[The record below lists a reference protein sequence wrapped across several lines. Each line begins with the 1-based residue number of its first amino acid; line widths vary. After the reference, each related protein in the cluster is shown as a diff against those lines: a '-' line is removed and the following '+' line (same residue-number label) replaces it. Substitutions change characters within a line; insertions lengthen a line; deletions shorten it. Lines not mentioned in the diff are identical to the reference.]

1 MNDFTTEIV
10 QTLVTKGDLNE
21 LFRSHLEK
29 AINTLLRTE
38 LTAFLDYEKYDR
50 TGFNSGNSRNGSY
63 FRSIKTEYGELTL
76 EIPRDRNGEF
86 KQQTLPAY
94 KRTNDTLETTIIHL
108 FEKGV
113 TMSEIADLIEKMYGH
128 HYTPQTMS
136 NMTKVLTEEV
146 NAFKSRALNDKYV
159 AIFMDATYIPLKR
172 QTVSKEAIYIAIGIR
187 EDGTKEVLSYAIAP
201 TESTYVWNELLQ
213 DINSRGVQEVL
224 LFITDGLKGMKDTI
238 HQIYPKAKYQH
249 CCIHVSRN
257 IAHKVRVKDRKE
269 ICDDFK
275 AVYQANSKEEA
286 NTFLSGMIEKWK
298 KNYPKVTQSLIE
310 NQDLLTFYDFPP
322 SIRRTIY
329 STNLIESFNKQIKNY
344 SRRKEQF
351 QNEESLERFLVSI
364 FDTYNQ
370 KFLNRSHKG
379 FQQVT
384 DTLVSMFT
392 E

>member
-1 MNDFTTEIV
+1 
-10 QTLVTKGDLNE
+10 
-21 LFRSHLEK
+21 
-29 AINTLLRTE
+29 
-38 LTAFLDYEKYDR
+38 
-50 TGFNSGNSRNGSY
+50 
-63 FRSIKTEYGELTL
+63 
-76 EIPRDRNGEF
+76 
-86 KQQTLPAY
+86 
-94 KRTNDTLETTIIHL
+94 
-108 FEKGV
+108 
-113 TMSEIADLIEKMYGH
+113 
-128 HYTPQTMS
+128 
-136 NMTKVLTEEV
+136 
-146 NAFKSRALNDKYV
+146 
-159 AIFMDATYIPLKR
+159 
-172 QTVSKEAIYIAIGIR
+172 
-187 EDGTKEVLSYAIAP
+187 
-201 TESTYVWNELLQ
+201 
-213 DINSRGVQEVL
+213 
-224 LFITDGLKGMKDTI
+224 
-238 HQIYPKAKYQH
+238 
-249 CCIHVSRN
+249 
-257 IAHKVRVKDRKE
+257 KDRKE

-286 NTFLSGMIEKWK
+286 NTFLSGMIKKWK

-329 STNLIESFNKQIKNY
+329 STNLIESFNKQIKRY

>member
-1 MNDFTTEIV
+1 
-10 QTLVTKGDLNE
+10 
-21 LFRSHLEK
+21 
-29 AINTLLRTE
+29 
-38 LTAFLDYEKYDR
+38 
-50 TGFNSGNSRNGSY
+50 
-63 FRSIKTEYGELTL
+63 
-76 EIPRDRNGEF
+76 
-86 KQQTLPAY
+86 
-94 KRTNDTLETTIIHL
+94 
-108 FEKGV
+108 
-113 TMSEIADLIEKMYGH
+113 MYGH

-275 AVYQANSKEEA
+275 AVYQANSK
-286 NTFLSGMIEKWK
+286 K
-298 KNYPKVTQSLIE
+298 KRIPSYPA
-310 NQDLLTFYDFPP
+310 
-322 SIRRTIY
+322 
-329 STNLIESFNKQIKNY
+329 
-344 SRRKEQF
+344 
-351 QNEESLERFLVSI
+351 
-364 FDTYNQ
+364 
-370 KFLNRSHKG
+370 
-379 FQQVT
+379 
-384 DTLVSMFT
+384 
-392 E
+392 

>member
-1 MNDFTTEIV
+1 GI
-10 QTLVTKGDLNE
+10 
-21 LFRSHLEK
+21 
-29 AINTLLRTE
+29 
-38 LTAFLDYEKYDR
+38 
-50 TGFNSGNSRNGSY
+50 
-63 FRSIKTEYGELTL
+63 
-76 EIPRDRNGEF
+76 
-86 KQQTLPAY
+86 
-94 KRTNDTLETTIIHL
+94 
-108 FEKGV
+108 

-146 NAFKSRALNDKYV
+146 NAFKVRTLNDKYV

-213 DINSRGVQEVL
+213 DIYSRGVHDVL

-249 CCIHVSRN
+249 CCVHVSRN

-275 AVYQANSKEEA
+275 AVYQASSKEEA
-286 NTFLSGMIEKWK
+286 NTFLGSMIEKWQK
-298 KNYPKVTQSLIE
+298 TYPKVTQSLIK
-310 NQDLLTFYDFPP
+310 NQDLLTFYEFPL
-322 SIRRTIY
+322 RRSIY
-329 STNLIESFNKQIKNY
+329 STNLIESFNKQIKKY

-370 KFLNRSHKG
+370 K
-379 FQQVT
+379 
-384 DTLVSMFT
+384 
-392 E
+392 